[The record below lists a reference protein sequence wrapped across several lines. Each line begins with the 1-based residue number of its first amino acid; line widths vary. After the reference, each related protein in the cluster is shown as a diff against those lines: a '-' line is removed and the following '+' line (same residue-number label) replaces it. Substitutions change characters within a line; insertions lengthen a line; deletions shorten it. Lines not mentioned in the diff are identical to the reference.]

1 MTKVEKRWRIRIGD
15 LFRVAQLGTLT
26 ESSKG
31 ANYAD
36 LTKGSENSGADI
48 QKRDVFL
55 RERERAG
62 KDVRQIASLHISQQS
77 LQKGY

>member
-26 ESSKG
+26 ESSKE

-48 QKRDVFL
+48 QKGCFSTRV
-55 RERERAG
+55 
-62 KDVRQIASLHISQQS
+62 
-77 LQKGY
+77 